1 MAEAVSR
8 ELLSSNSDVSVAN
21 ERGPELVIDGK
32 SIVEENVAME
42 S

>member
-8 ELLSSNSDVSVAN
+8 ELISPTSDVSVAN
-21 ERGPELVIDGK
+21 GSISELVIDDK
-32 SIVEENVAME
+32 SIVEDDIVVA